1 MIIIKRINILSLNY
15 YTKKDGM
22 VDKSEMS
29 IKEMEN
35 KQKQI
40 ADILG
45 VQINNISITYEVPKK
60 EEPKP
65 K

>member
-1 MIIIKRINILSLNY
+1 MIRIKRINILSLNY

>member
-1 MIIIKRINILSLNY
+1 MIRIKRINILSLNY

-45 VQINNISITYEVPKK
+45 VQINNISIIYEVPKK

>member
-1 MIIIKRINILSLNY
+1 
-15 YTKKDGM
+15 
-22 VDKSEMS
+22 MS

-45 VQINNISITYEVPKK
+45 VQINNISIIYEVPKK